1 MPRRYQKVQELLP
14 EIKQYGITPSISR
27 RGNPYDNAMAEKFFS
42 IIKQSVFA
50 DIGQSLFSEVSEM
63 IDPYIH
69 FNYERIQ
76 FKTGEAPLARR
87 LSA

>member
-27 RGNPYDNAMAEKFFS
+27 RGNSYDNAMAEKFFS

-50 DIGQSLFSEVSEM
+50 DIGQSLSLRSM
-63 IDPYIH
+63 
-69 FNYERIQ
+69 R
-76 FKTGEAPLARR
+76 
-87 LSA
+87 